1 MAGGRP
7 RTDSKKRFKEK
18 VKVMESGCHEWQAGL
33 ARGGYGKFALPG
45 KTVTAHRFA
54 YQTFKEEIPDGL
66 CVLHKCDNRLCV
78 NVDHLFL
85 GDISENVKDMDV
97 KNRRGTRSQLTYDD
111 VEKIK
116 EMISQ
121 RFSQQHIAALFDVHQ
136 TTVSRIKRGITAIFK
151 NRSN

>member
-7 RTDSKKRFKEK
+7 RTDEKERFKIK
-18 VKVMESGCHEWQAGL
+18 VKIMESGCHEWQAGL
-33 ARGGYGKFALPG
+33 ARGGYAKFKLPG

-54 YQTFKEEIPDGL
+54 YQTFKASIPDGL
-66 CVLHKCDNRLCV
+66 CVLHRCDNRLCV

-121 RFSQQHIAALFDVHQ
+121 RFPQQHIADLFDVHQ